1 MCPIEIIDVFL
12 CRGLFAWDFAV
23 FIDVFFQP
31 VSQDV
36 QHSLGGDE
44 GAIGGEKDGNK
55 GGVSHREGV
64 EKV

>member
-1 MCPIEIIDVFL
+1 MYFCAEACLPVY
-12 CRGLFAWDFAV
+12 V
-23 FIDVFFQP
+23 DVFFQP

-55 GGVSHREGV
+55 GGVSHGEGV
-64 EKV
+64 EKVQD